1 MTAALT
7 YAFLVFLQFG
17 LNSTESYRR
26 GNAYYEQGK
35 YSEAIVAYEQAS
47 KEINNGGV
55 YYNLGNSYFKRGM
68 LGKAILNYRMANFLS
83 PRDSDIAYNLTFA
96 RNYRVDK
103 ISSAQSP
110 FMNLLSEVLHS
121 VSLFEAQLLTTIL
134 FMVSVFFLS
143 VLVVYRRKAAVYMLA
158 ASIFI
163 CLFFFISWLSWRAEI
178 EGSHAVVVAP
188 EVSATSGP
196 GAEYKEILLV
206 HDGAEVS
213 VRETRG
219 GYALFQLPG
228 GVGGWVP
235 TDALE
240 YIF

>member
-1 MTAALT
+1 MIAALT
-7 YAFLVFLQFG
+7 YTFLVFMQFG
-17 LNSTESYRR
+17 LNSTELYTR

-35 YSEAIVAYEQAS
+35 YSEAIVAYEQIN
-47 KEINNGGV
+47 KEVNNGRV

-68 LGKAILNYRMANFLS
+68 LGKAILNYRKANFLS
-83 PRDSDIAYNLTFA
+83 PRDSDIAYNLNFA

-110 FMNLLSEVLHS
+110 FVVLLSKLLHF

-143 VLVVYRRKAAVYMLA
+143 MLVVYRRKIAAYMLA
-158 ASIFI
+158 AGIFI
-163 CLFFFISWLSWRAEI
+163 CLFFFLNWLSWRAEI
-178 EGSHAVVVAP
+178 AGSPAVVVAA
-188 EVSATSGP
+188 EISATSGP

-206 HDGAEVS
+206 HDGTEVS

-219 GYALFQLPG
+219 GYALIQLPG

-235 TDALE
+235 TGALE
-240 YIF
+240 HIF